1 MRGPRTGSVVPGALR
16 WAEHLLLA
24 IGCVLLAASALF
36 VADAALSQ
44 RAARQ
49 LLQAMAR
56 VDVPTPAP
64 AAAPATPRHSNPPPQ
79 DLRAGSPI
87 GELSITRLGLSAI
100 VLQGSD
106 ARTLLRGPGHVEN
119 TALPGEAGNAV
130 IAGHR
135 DTFFRPLRDVRIGDE
150 ITVDTARARFH
161 YRVTAFKVVHPYDV
175 SVLGATRQAT
185 LTLITCYP
193 FWALGSAPDRFIV
206 RAVRVDGP
214 SADSPPDAAPARDSM
229 RPFDVAQPVTTAVVR
244 PPPIVDEETS
254 VRHAVE
260 RFRLAY
266 NGRLASHNEGTPLGP
281 QTCAVVIASDRASVS
296 CTSSSPGRDGVD
308 SELRHFSFA
317 RVDDGWAIS
326 SIVVGAAPR
335 GARDA
340 GTSAEASA
348 EED

>member
-1 MRGPRTGSVVPGALR
+1 
-16 WAEHLLLA
+16 LLLA

-36 VADAALSQ
+36 VADAGLSQ

-64 AAAPATPRHSNPPPQ
+64 AAAPAPPRHSSPPPR
-79 DLRAGSPI
+79 DVRAGSPI
-87 GELSITRLGLSAI
+87 GELTIARLGLSAI

-119 TALPGEAGNAV
+119 TALPGEAGNVV

-150 ITVDTARARFH
+150 VTVDTGRARFH

-175 SVLGATRQAT
+175 SVLGATREAT

-193 FWALGSAPDRFIV
+193 FWALGRAPDRFVV
-206 RAVRVDGP
+206 RAVRVDAASANGLTEAASAIESPRSLEAPPAVTGVASLERP
-214 SADSPPDAAPARDSM
+214 STVND
-229 RPFDVAQPVTTAVVR
+229 QTL
-244 PPPIVDEETS
+244 
-254 VRHAVE
+254 VRHSIE
-260 RFRLAY
+260 RFRLTY
-266 NGRLASHNEGTPLGP
+266 NARLASHNEGTPLGP
-281 QTCAVVIASDRASVS
+281 QTCAVVIASDRASAS
-296 CTSSSPGRDGVD
+296 CTSSSPGRDGAD
-308 SELRHFSFA
+308 SELRYFSFA

-340 GTSAEASA
+340 GASAEASE